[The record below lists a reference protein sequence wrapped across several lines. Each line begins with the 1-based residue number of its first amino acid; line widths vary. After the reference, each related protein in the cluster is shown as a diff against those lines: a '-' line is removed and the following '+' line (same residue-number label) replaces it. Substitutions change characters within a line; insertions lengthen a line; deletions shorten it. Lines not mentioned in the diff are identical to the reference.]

1 LCRAEEVGVKRKKP
15 ESGKRPATTG
25 GGEETIPVVEE
36 EATVNK
42 RVVQTGTVRVRKIIR
57 EREEIVDEQLLE
69 RTVGIERIPINR
81 FVDEPVPV
89 RQEEGTIIVP
99 VMEEVVVVEKRLLLK
114 EEVHIRTAEQSVGK
128 PQKIILRSE
137 EVEIERS
144 ERPDDSKGYK
154 H

>member
-1 LCRAEEVGVKRKKP
+1 
-15 ESGKRPATTG
+15 
-25 GGEETIPVVEE
+25 
-36 EATVNK
+36 
-42 RVVQTGTVRVRKIIR
+42 VRVRKIIR